1 MVIVNYTIMCII
13 FGTTFLAI
21 KIGVDTGAPPFFS
34 AGVRFFV
41 AGLIILLWM
50 KSRKQISFS
59 LLLKKEIFLTG
70 MGLTFSVFAASY
82 WAEQYVASGIVAVL
96 SAMAPILIIL
106 VQIIVLK
113 ERVPSLSK
121 LGCSIAFMGVLVLL
135 WPNITANASIYW
147 FMGCLAVLVSQ
158 IFFASAT
165 LYSKKVMKVLEGT
178 SSVAINGAQMMHGSF
193 MLLILSFLT
202 EDHQSLLFQ
211 NSHAMMALLY
221 LIILGS
227 MIGHSLYY
235 WLVMNTNPLF
245 PSTWL
250 YISPILALFVGA
262 IIYHEQLSWMSIVGG
277 GIIICGVAL
286 ANFKIIKQLVI
297 KPSLERA

>member
-1 MVIVNYTIMCII
+1 MVIINYTIMCMI

-21 KIGVDTGAPPFFS
+21 KIGVDSGAPPFFS

-41 AGLIILLWM
+41 AGFMILLWM
-50 KSRKQISFS
+50 KSKKQVSFS
-59 LLLKKEIFLTG
+59 LLLKKEMFLTG

-106 VQIIVLK
+106 VQTMILK
-113 ERVPSLSK
+113 ETVSVLSK
-121 LGCSIAFMGVLVLL
+121 IGCGTAFVGVLVLL
-135 WPNITANASIYW
+135 WPNISSNASVYW
-147 FMGCLAVLVSQ
+147 FMGCIAVLISQ

-178 SSVAINGAQMMHGSF
+178 SSVAMNGAQMMHGSF

-202 EDHQSLLFQ
+202 EDHQFLLFQ
-211 NSHAMMALLY
+211 HSHAVMALLY

-227 MIGHSLYY
+227 MIAHSLYY

-250 YISPILALFVGA
+250 YISPFLALFVGA
-262 IIYHEQLSWMSIVGG
+262 MIYREQVSWISIVGG

-286 ANFKIIKQLVI
+286 ANFKIIKQLI
-297 KPSLERA
+297 MKPKLERA